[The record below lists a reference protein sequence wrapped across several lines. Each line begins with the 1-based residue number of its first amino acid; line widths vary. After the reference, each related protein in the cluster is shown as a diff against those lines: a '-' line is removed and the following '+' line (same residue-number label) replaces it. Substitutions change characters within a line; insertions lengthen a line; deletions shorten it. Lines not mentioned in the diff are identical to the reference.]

1 MGFMKSTYGHGPRVT
16 LMTYILKNYVGV
28 GAGILDIQIIF
39 SVGLFIDFEGE
50 PAAGPVFVGLA
61 DRGDDERL
69 HIVTAD
75 PDGVDVGEGLLG

>member
-1 MGFMKSTYGHGPRVT
+1 M
-16 LMTYILKNYVGV
+16 
-28 GAGILDIQIIF
+28 DIQIIF
-39 SVGLFIDFEGE
+39 SVSLFIDFEGE